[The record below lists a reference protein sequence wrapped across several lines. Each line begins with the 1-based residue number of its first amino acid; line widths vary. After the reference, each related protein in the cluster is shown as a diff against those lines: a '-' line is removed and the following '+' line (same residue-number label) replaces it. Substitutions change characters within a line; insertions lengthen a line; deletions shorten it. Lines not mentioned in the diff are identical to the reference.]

1 MRLDEITIQRI
12 ATDTKRAF
20 PNTGRENLPSSI
32 AITRIIYDVYQ
43 PTNQIRCEASVMSS
57 GTAYT
62 SIIEFLNVDFVD
74 ENDTTTQQGVE
85 LIGTNTRTYRIVPM
99 SVTVGD
105 ALVSCTCED
114 FRFRFAF
121 YNFQKRCLYGNLP
134 PQYVRRTQTR
144 PPANPTKSIGM
155 CKHLHA
161 VVNTLRREGKVR

>member
-1 MRLDEITIQRI
+1 MRLDEITVQRI

-20 PNTGRENLPSSI
+20 PNTGRENPASSI

-43 PTNQIRCEASVMSS
+43 PTNQIRCEADVMSS

-62 SIIEFLNVDFVD
+62 SIIEFLHVEFVD
-74 ENDTTTQQGVE
+74 ENEPNVSRGVE
-85 LIGTNTRTYRIVPM
+85 VTGTNTRTYRILPM

-121 YNFQKRCLYGNLP
+121 YNYQKRCLYGNML
-134 PQYVRRTQTR
+134 PQYVRKTQTR
-144 PPANPTKSIGM
+144 PPVNPTKSIGM

-161 VVNTLRREGKVR
+161 VVNALRAEGKVH